1 MKNGKILIPAVVI
14 ISILVALLPSAAA
27 VEENET
33 ITDSIGDVIDHL
45 GEVVESH
52 SNIDVEN
59 IDIINFVYERS
70 DKDVTFELKV
80 DGIIEDRGDITDFS
94 FLGFGSEYPEDV
106 LEFDM
111 DTVGYTF
118 ILSTT
123 YEDYQIV
130 YVNNRCQIMYSSTFD
145 VENISEDDFSVS
157 GDTLTVSFELNTS
170 NETYDIISAQTN
182 YMRLKFDLSQLENM
196 TDEEI
201 EGLEDLMTI
210 LTDEAP
216 NQPLQVYAEA
226 TNLGEVGVDVEF
238 EGFAIYGQPPHS
250 YKWDFGDG
258 TTSTEKSPKHTY
270 DSAGNY
276 NYTLTVT
283 DSSGASERDTGQIE
297 IIDTDG
303 DENGT
308 PGFEL
313 VLLIAAF
320 ALIVLW
326 KRR

>member
-1 MKNGKILIPAVVI
+1 MKKRKILIPIVVA
-14 ISILVALLPSAAA
+14 ISILSALIPSVAA

-33 ITDSIGDVIDHL
+33 ITDSTGDVIDHL
-45 GEVVESH
+45 GEVVETH
-52 SNIDVEN
+52 PDIDVEN
-59 IDIINFVYERS
+59 IDIINFVYERVDRS
-70 DKDVTFELKV
+70 ASFELKV
-80 DGIIEDRGDITDFS
+80 DGIIEDRGDISDFS
-94 FLGFGSEYPEDV
+94 FLGFGSEFPDEFN
-106 LEFDM
+106 EFDM
-111 DTVGYTF
+111 DTIGYTF
-118 ILSTT
+118 ILSTS

-130 YVNNRCQIMYSSTFD
+130 YVNNKCQMMLSSTFE
-145 VENISEDDFSVS
+145 VVNISEEDFSVV

-182 YMRLKFDLSQLENM
+182 YMRLKFDISQLENM

-201 EGLEDLMTI
+201 DELEDLMTI

-216 NQPLQVYAEA
+216 NQPLQVYAES
-226 TNLGEVGVDVEF
+226 TNLGEVGKEIEF
-238 EGFAIYGQPPHS
+238 EGFALYGQPPHS
-250 YKWDFGDG
+250 YRWEFGDG
-258 TTSTEKSPKHTY
+258 TTSTEKSATHTY

-283 DSSGASERDTGQIE
+283 DSSGESVSDTGKIE
-297 IIDTDG
+297 IIDTDE

-313 VLLIAAF
+313 IILIAAF
-320 ALIVLW
+320 AIIVLW

>member
-1 MKNGKILIPAVVI
+1 MKKIKILIPTIVV
-14 ISILVALLPSAAA
+14 ISILAAIIPSVAA

-52 SNIDVEN
+52 PDIDVEN
-59 IDIINFVYERS
+59 IDIVNFVYERS
-70 DKDVTFELKV
+70 DKIASFEVKV
-80 DGIIEDRGDITDFS
+80 DGIIEDRGDISDFS
-94 FLGFGSEYPEDV
+94 FLGFGSEYPEDT
-106 LEFDM
+106 LEFNM
-111 DTVGYTF
+111 DTIGYTF
-118 ILSTT
+118 ILSTS

-130 YVNNRCQIMYSSTFD
+130 YVNKKCQMMYSSTFE
-145 VENISEDDFSVS
+145 VVNISEENYSVT

-182 YMRLKFDLSQLENM
+182 YIRLEFNLSQLENM

-226 TNLGEVGVDVEF
+226 TNLGEVGNEIEF
-238 EGFAIYGQPPHS
+238 EGFALYGQPPHS
-250 YKWDFGDG
+250 YKWEFGDG
-258 TTSTEKSPKHTY
+258 VTSTEKSPTHTY
-270 DSAGNY
+270 ESAGNY

-283 DSSGASERDTGQIE
+283 DSSGASESDTGQID
-297 IIDTDG
+297 IIDTEE

-320 ALIVLW
+320 ALIILW
-326 KRR
+326 KRK